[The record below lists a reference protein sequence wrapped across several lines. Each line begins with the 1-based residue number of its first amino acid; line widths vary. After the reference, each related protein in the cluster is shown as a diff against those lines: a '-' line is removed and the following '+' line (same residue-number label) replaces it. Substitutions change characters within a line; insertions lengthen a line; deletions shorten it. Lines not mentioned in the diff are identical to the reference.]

1 MKKIIS
7 FFAFLAMAAACGVLP
22 LSAKGK
28 KAKAPKY
35 VFYLIT
41 DGTGVN
47 TVLGTEYYR
56 AQCEGRLGTK
66 PLCMTSFPVVG
77 VATTYSTSSDV
88 TDSAASGTA
97 LATGTKT
104 YNSGLGVCPD
114 SVTPAISVAQRAHDA
129 GYAVGIG
136 TSVPVNHAT
145 PAAQYA
151 HAKTRA
157 MLWQITR
164 QLFETEFEFFGG
176 SLISLQRAYT
186 DEAHA
191 DTLNQWAAGH
201 GYTITRG
208 LEQYE
213 REGKTAERV
222 VMLQSED
229 VPDTYSLPYWI
240 DRKPGQMTIVDEL
253 RAEIDFLYAKSQQ
266 KGYKGFFLMNEV
278 GGKVDF
284 SCHARDGA
292 TAFNEVLAVDSC
304 VKVAYEFYLKHP
316 DETLIVV
323 TADHETGGL
332 TLGCNP
338 HGYKINTGVLQ
349 YQRAS
354 KDEASRHLVA
364 LRVATGNKVSWE
376 QVQGVLRED
385 FGFWDK
391 VEITADEE
399 QSLQDV
405 YKRSFEGKM
414 PSEKNLYSETEP
426 LAALAVSIMNDKA
439 HLGWTSSGHTAGL
452 VPVYACGVG
461 QELFM
466 SHNDNAQIPRNIAR
480 ILKLD

>member
-157 MLWQITR
+157 MLW
-164 QLFETEFEFFGG
+164 
-176 SLISLQRAYT
+176 
-186 DEAHA
+186 
-191 DTLNQWAAGH
+191 
-201 GYTITRG
+201 
-208 LEQYE
+208 
-213 REGKTAERV
+213 
-222 VMLQSED
+222 
-229 VPDTYSLPYWI
+229 
-240 DRKPGQMTIVDEL
+240 
-253 RAEIDFLYAKSQQ
+253 
-266 KGYKGFFLMNEV
+266 
-278 GGKVDF
+278 
-284 SCHARDGA
+284 
-292 TAFNEVLAVDSC
+292 
-304 VKVAYEFYLKHP
+304 
-316 DETLIVV
+316 
-323 TADHETGGL
+323 
-332 TLGCNP
+332 
-338 HGYKINTGVLQ
+338 
-349 YQRAS
+349 
-354 KDEASRHLVA
+354 
-364 LRVATGNKVSWE
+364 
-376 QVQGVLRED
+376 
-385 FGFWDK
+385 
-391 VEITADEE
+391 
-399 QSLQDV
+399 
-405 YKRSFEGKM
+405 
-414 PSEKNLYSETEP
+414 
-426 LAALAVSIMNDKA
+426 
-439 HLGWTSSGHTAGL
+439 
-452 VPVYACGVG
+452 
-461 QELFM
+461 
-466 SHNDNAQIPRNIAR
+466 
-480 ILKLD
+480 